1 VALILVTVEKA
12 RAPGSTT
19 VAGTPRD
26 RLDQISWLL
35 PRDVRLT
42 PQPEGDF
49 RERKFS
55 AATTLFGG
63 SPKLVLILGID
74 APTLPPHAILQSAKA
89 FTTHGCIHST

>member
-1 VALILVTVEKA
+1 M
-12 RAPGSTT
+12 
-19 VAGTPRD
+19 AGTPRD

-42 PQPEGDF
+42 PQPEGDLG
-49 RERKFS
+49 ERKFS
-55 AATTLFGG
+55 AATTLFDG